1 MLTEENPTKTTH
13 TVQQKLSE
21 EDQQAI
27 LEIARKL
34 NETQKYAL
42 VQISKI
48 ARICSMDFVRQTFE
62 QTIEIETQGGLMVN
76 NGKRRRTT
84 GGVFF
89 YLARGNMSDEQRRR
103 IFPSQHQKQKARPFV
118 WTRRLKGI
126 QKIKRTGEIVDMRVK
141 IMGYPGDVVRV
152 NDAMMTQMQHL
163 GGGATIPAGLP
174 QMPQTQMTYTVYIS
188 RDQWKKV
195 EKKLENPDRWLV
207 VDGLLAPD
215 PETDSFSVFAT
226 GVSANKAKKQTSDAQ
241 PEAQKTQPSAK
252 TKSVPETE
260 QPPALPAIQLD
271 SPEAQQ
277 KLQDLHA
284 AADKYRAKIAEIE
297 ELPEDQRFG
306 LQMTQKLLA
315 GIEAQIQTLTSDN
328 A

>member
-1 MLTEENPTKTTH
+1 
-13 TVQQKLSE
+13 
-21 EDQQAI
+21 
-27 LEIARKL
+27 
-34 NETQKYAL
+34 
-42 VQISKI
+42 
-48 ARICSMDFVRQTFE
+48 
-62 QTIEIETQGGLMVN
+62 
-76 NGKRRRTT
+76 
-84 GGVFF
+84 
-89 YLARGNMSDEQRRR
+89 
-103 IFPSQHQKQKARPFV
+103 
-118 WTRRLKGI
+118 
-126 QKIKRTGEIVDMRVK
+126 MRVK